1 MIISPPIRLRHA
13 LQQVSRAALL
23 IAFASS
29 MAACTSTFSTARMPP
44 ASARESPAASVA
56 RNAVPEQVAPPPQF
70 SPPPALEPL
79 PSPAPILAPAPAPIL
94 APAPAPAPVAPTASL
109 PDSAAAPALGGAVQA
124 RVEISPPAARSV
136 RIVLVLPLESAVF
149 GASAEAVMAGF
160 SAAAEAAHAPITV
173 IGHGDAGAL
182 PAIEKAR
189 QGGASVIVGPLL
201 RDDVRALGSAGGELP
216 PTIALNRLDDGAPL
230 PPHVYTL
237 GLSVEAE
244 ARQIAR
250 RMRDEGV
257 RQVAVVASDPPLN
270 RRFAASFVGEWILL
284 GGGPPATFR
293 FDRAAES
300 LGILRR
306 ELARTPF
313 DAVLLAVDGSDAANA
328 KPFLGRVPVYTS
340 SQVNDRLPPEM
351 RNDLE
356 EVRFVETPWLA
367 EPFAPG
373 VIDIPRRDWPSATQD
388 RLYALGVDAFRVAQ
402 IFATGPPSSLDL
414 DGATGHLTLAPDRQI
429 AREGKLVRF
438 QGGTVV
444 TSDGL

>member
-56 RNAVPEQVAPPPQF
+56 RNVPVPERVAPPPQF
-70 SPPPALEPL
+70 SPPPALEPP
-79 PSPAPILAPAPAPIL
+79 PSPAPILAPAL
-94 APAPAPAPVAPTASL
+94 AVVAPTASV
-109 PDSAAAPALGGAVQA
+109 PDSAAAPSLGSAGQA
-124 RVEISPPAARSV
+124 RAEMSPPAARNV
-136 RIVLVLPLESAVF
+136 GIVLVLPLESAVF

-160 SAAAEAAHAPITV
+160 AAAAEAAHAAITV

-201 RDDVRALGSAGGELP
+201 RDDVKALGSVGGHLP
-216 PTIALNRLDDGAPL
+216 PTIALNKLDDGAPL

-237 GLSVEAE
+237 ALSVEAE

-313 DAVLLAVDGSDAANA
+313 DAVLLAVDSNDAANA
-328 KPFLGRVPVYTS
+328 KPFLGRVPVYAS

-356 EVRFVETPWLA
+356 DVRFVETPWLA
-367 EPFAPG
+367 EPSAPG

-402 IFATGPPSSLDL
+402 AFVKGPPPSLDL
-414 DGATGHLTLAPDRQI
+414 DGATGHLTLEPDRQI

-438 QGGTVV
+438 QGGAVV
-444 TSDGL
+444 ASDGL